1 MGNSDRLVSY
11 QKRGVAMKL
20 ILTIALSA
28 LMLSGCVAQW
38 PSDRTGARNHQGPL
52 ILPMSTPAP

>member
-1 MGNSDRLVSY
+1 
-11 QKRGVAMKL
+11 MKL

-38 PSDRTGARNHQGPL
+38 PSDRKDTRYHQGPL
-52 ILPMSTPAP
+52 ILPMSTPSP